1 MCCRS
6 CPSIYEVQEEVKKLS
21 QPIIQTQEL
30 TKHYREIKAVDHLD
44 LTVDEGEIF
53 GFLGPNGAGKTT
65 TLLMLM
71 GLTIPTSG
79 TATVGGYDIIE
90 NSREVRKI
98 AGMLP
103 EGAGYYEDLTASQ
116 NLNYIG
122 QLNDIPRAEREKT
135 ITDLLEAVGL
145 AEWAD
150 AKVEKFSRGMKQ
162 RLGIAEVLIKKPKV
176 AFFDEPTIGL
186 DPQGTKDVRDMMIKL
201 NKEQDLTIFVS
212 SHLLHEVQQTCQ
224 RVGIIRKGKL
234 VAADTIGNLSNK
246 LAGKGKMTIEFEL
259 SKISPDLIHEIENI
273 KDVAS
278 VEQEG
283 GKLYV
288 HMESDK
294 SAEVSRTITKHGAT
308 ILMMKSKEYSL
319 EEIFLKYYEEE
330 A

>member
-1 MCCRS
+1 M
-6 CPSIYEVQEEVKKLS
+6 S

-30 TKHYREIKAVDHLD
+30 TKHYGEIKAVDRLD

-71 GLTIPTSG
+71 GLTVPTSG

-90 NSREVRKI
+90 NSRDVRKI

-116 NLNYIG
+116 NLNYIS
-122 QLNDIPRAEREKT
+122 QLNDIPRDERDNRIK
-135 ITDLLEAVGL
+135 DLLEAVGL
-145 AEWAD
+145 AKWAD
-150 AKVEKFSRGMKQ
+150 TKVEKFSRGMKQ
-162 RLGIAEVLIKKPKV
+162 RLGIAEVLIKRPKV

-186 DPQGTKDVRDMMIKL
+186 DPQGTKEVRDMMIKL
-201 NKEQDLTIFVS
+201 NKEQDLTIFLS
-212 SHLLHEVQQTCQ
+212 SHLLYEIQQTCQ
-224 RVGIIRKGKL
+224 RVGIIRGGKL
-234 VAADTIGNLSNK
+234 VAADTMENLSNK

-259 SKISPDLIHEIENI
+259 SKISPDLIHEIESI
-273 KDVAS
+273 RDVAS
-278 VEQEG
+278 VEQED

-308 ILMMKSKEYSL
+308 ILMMKAKEYSL
-319 EEIFLKYYEEE
+319 EEIFLRYYEEE